1 MIQLDKYE
9 VIEEVGRGGVAVVY
23 RGRHK
28 LLHNDV
34 AVKVLH
40 QEFTH
45 DEEFVKRFV
54 NGARSAARLKHP
66 NIIPVFDV
74 GVEQNSHYIVMEF
87 LRGETLDDRIKKHGP
102 YAMREIEEIVRPLA
116 AALDYAH
123 GAGIIH
129 RDIKSPNVIIKE
141 DGTPVLMDF
150 DIAKA
155 TDLKQNLTLDGSVL
169 GTPAYMSPEQARG
182 ESATAKSD
190 IYSLGVIMYEMA
202 TGELPFKGE
211 NTLSVLRQIAMDD
224 PRPPCEINASVSPEL
239 QELILWC
246 MEKNPEDRPERA
258 GAIFAGAPRAEETA
272 APAAAKK
279 AGKPAVAEQ
288 TARPAADQPPAA
300 ETDAASKPAALSGR
314 AKKLLIKAALAVVA
328 LGAAY
333 LGIMSLWHGLERRDF
348 NVVSLIS
355 RGGHYT
361 STLPEPSA
369 GPAKL
374 DEIAVERV
382 KKLYDEAVAAAKSGS
397 VDGAIAKLETIRDID
412 PGNRL
417 AQRGMQKIYNWHI
430 KNADAMFKK
439 GDFRGYRRYMD
450 NAVSYFP
457 EMKRD
462 NLFQRGKKYSDAG
475 RLLGDGEDNAA
486 AVYATIIRT
495 FPDDKHAEGLMLK
508 TVDEAMRAGF
518 AGNRSRESADRALRL
533 AAALHEKAPGIL
545 GIAGDVYYANNV
557 LLSRDGY
564 GAAAMYTRAL
574 EADSSDA
581 HARQQLIA
589 IAAEIKNRL
598 AGMTSRDE
606 RRSLVRTAES
616 NFPDTG
622 EFQPLLQE
630 LEAAAK

>member
-1 MIQLDKYE
+1 MIELEKYE

-28 LLHNDV
+28 VLHNDV

-45 DEEFVKRFV
+45 DDEFVKRFI

-74 GVEQNSHYIVMEF
+74 GDEKGCHFIVMEF
-87 LRGETLDDRIKKHGP
+87 LRGETLEDRIKKHGP
-102 YAMREIEEIVRPLA
+102 HSAREIEEIIRPLA

-182 ESATAKSD
+182 EAATAKSD

-211 NTLSVLRQIAMDD
+211 NTLSVLRQIAMDT
-224 PRPPCEINASVSPEL
+224 PRPPCEINPVVGEEL
-239 QELILWC
+239 QRIILWC
-246 MEKNPEDRPERA
+246 MEKSPENRPEEA
-258 GAIFAGAPRAEETA
+258 SAIFAREN
-272 APAAAKK
+272 
-279 AGKPAVAEQ
+279 
-288 TARPAADQPPAA
+288 PAA
-300 ETDAASKPAALSGR
+300 EASKPPAGEPAPEKKEEEHGKEPRTSPSR
-314 AKKLLIKAALAVVA
+314 AHRILVKAAIALVI

-333 LGIMSLWHGLERRDF
+333 IGVARFWHALERRDF
-348 NVVSLIS
+348 NVVSLFTPGKQFS
-355 RGGHYT
+355 G
-361 STLPEPSA
+361 TLPSPAA
-369 GPAKL
+369 GPVKL
-374 DEIAVERV
+374 DAIAVERV
-382 KKLYDEAVAAAKSGS
+382 KKLYREADAMIKAGNI
-397 VDGAIAKLETIRDID
+397 DGALEKLETIRDID

-430 KNADAMFKK
+430 KNADAMFRK
-439 GDFRGYRRYMD
+439 GDFRGYRRFMD

-462 NLFQRGKKYSDAG
+462 NLFQRGKKYADGG

-495 FPDDKHAEGLMLK
+495 FPDDKHVEGRLLE
-508 TVDEAMRAGF
+508 TVDEAMRASF
-518 AGNRSRESADRALRL
+518 AGNKSRESADRALRL
-533 AAALHEKAPGIL
+533 ASALPEKAGAIL
-545 GIAGDVYYANNV
+545 GLCGDIYYANNV

-564 GAAAMYTRAL
+564 GAAAMYTRAI
-574 EADSSDA
+574 EADSSNA
-581 HARQQLIA
+581 HAREQLLTIV
-589 IAAEIKNRL
+589 AEIKNRL
-598 AGMTSRDE
+598 AGMSDRAE
-606 RRSLVRTAES
+606 RRALVRTAES

-622 EFQPLLQE
+622 EFPPLLRE
-630 LEAAAK
+630 LEAGSK